1 METVGFLTIISS
13 PVWMAFVCLY
23 AMTSK
28 TRRTKR
34 LLAAAVVI
42 LICGHV
48 LYGLSNRAG
57 IFFSESFVVLLA
69 TFVSAVLALWG
80 LYSIRKR
87 PSPEDAVLHA
97 AEALARQDERSR

>member
-48 LYGLSNRAG
+48 LYGLSNRTG
-57 IFFSESFVVLLA
+57 IFFSESFVVVLA

-80 LYSIRKR
+80 LYMIRNR
-87 PSPEDAVLHA
+87 PSPGDSVLHA
-97 AEALARQDERSR
+97 AVPLAPA